1 MHRATRPRPR
11 HPAVRRQPA
20 IKSLP
25 ADKFARPRLQGR
37 YRRRP
42 YLVCARGTRGAPA
55 EHNRTAARAGTTAP
69 APSKAPNTDVII
81 TRSND
86 HLTPVRTVRNDGRH
100 RPHVPK
106 TSDRPP
112 RDFENRPKHAD
123 FMHIFENVR
132 IARRKRWGSTREHA
146 RTRQVKGE
154 ERGRTD
160 GGGRER
166 ASWAWMG

>member
-25 ADKFARPRLQGR
+25 AHKSARPRLQR
-37 YRRRP
+37 QYRQRLYP
-42 YLVCARGTRGAPA
+42 VCAKGTRGAPA
-55 EHNRTAARAGTTAP
+55 EHNRTAARVGETAP
-69 APSKAPNTDVII
+69 APPKAPNTDVVAAHP
-81 TRSND
+81 ND
-86 HLTPVRTVRNDGRH
+86 HLPPVRTVRNDGRH

-112 RDFENRPKHAD
+112 RDFENRPKHAV

-132 IARRKRWGSTREHA
+132 IARRKRRGSTREHA
-146 RTRQVKGE
+146 RTRRVKGE